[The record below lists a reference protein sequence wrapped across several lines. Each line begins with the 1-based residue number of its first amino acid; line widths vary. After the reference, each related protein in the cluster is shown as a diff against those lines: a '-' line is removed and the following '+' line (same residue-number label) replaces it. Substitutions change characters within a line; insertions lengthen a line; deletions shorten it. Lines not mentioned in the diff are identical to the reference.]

1 MAEGRGQNQ
10 DRGQEKGRG
19 RESERPDG
27 IPRPGWRDIL
37 LRTWGQ
43 IGQDNVGLVAAG
55 VAFYGL
61 LGLFPG
67 IAALVSIYGLIAD
80 PSQVQQQFQAMSGVM
95 PDELQRILGEQMG
108 KVAGSGTRA
117 LSVAVA
123 GSLVLAMWSASK
135 GTKALMTAMNVAYG
149 EDERRGLLVLNL
161 TALGLTAFFI
171 LLFVAALVA
180 VVVAPTLLAAFGVG
194 RLVGLLGWPLII
206 AVLLV
211 ALAILYRF
219 APSREQA
226 KWRWVS
232 PGSIA
237 AIVLWLAASVA
248 FSTYVRNFGSYNETY
263 GSLGA
268 VVGLMMWLWLSA
280 FIVIMGAELNAES
293 ERQTRRDTTTGE
305 PQPMGERG
313 AYVAD
318 TVGEKP

>member
-1 MAEGRGQNQ
+1 MAEN
-10 DRGQEKGRG
+10 RGQESGRG
-19 RESERPDG
+19 RESKRPG
-27 IPRPGWRDIL
+27 QIPRRGWRDIL

-61 LGLFPG
+61 LGLFPA

-80 PSQVQQQFQAMSGVM
+80 PAQVQQQVQTMSGVM
-95 PDELQRILGEQMG
+95 PEELHRILGEQMG
-108 KVAGSGTRA
+108 EVAASGARA
-117 LSVAVA
+117 LSIAVV
-123 GSLVLAMWSASK
+123 GSLALALWSASK
-135 GTKALMTAMNVAYG
+135 GTKTLMTAMNVAYN
-149 EDERRGLLVLNL
+149 EDERRNFLVLNL

-180 VVVAPTLLAAFGVG
+180 VVFAPALLAALGVG
-194 RLVGLLGWPLII
+194 RPIAMLGWPLII

-219 APSREQA
+219 GPSREQA
-226 KWRWVS
+226 KWRWIS

-237 AIVLWLAASVA
+237 AVVLWLAASVA

-268 VVGLMMWLWLSA
+268 VVGLMMWLWISA
-280 FIVIMGAELNAES
+280 FIVVMGAELNAES
-293 ERQTRRDTTTGE
+293 ERQTRRDTTTGD
-305 PQPMGERG
+305 PRPMGERG

-318 TVGEKP
+318 TVGERP